1 MRKRILIGALMAWLA
16 PASLFA
22 QDAPELSAQA
32 PPATPMPRPQP
43 MPRPGT
49 PATPSGPTTPAT
61 PTPGTSRVLAG
72 PTPPNFDLASTGT
85 RGRSIELPNMYGD
98 FQEVASLA
106 RGTAS
111 NTGILLNESNR
122 VGAGRL
128 PVPVIRGAYKISE
141 NEAPRPVDRVYLT
154 YHYFYD
160 VNPGQRQRFDL
171 PITNVHRQ
179 TFGIEKT
186 NLDGNASIGLRLPL
200 LQLTGPTELDRAT
213 VGDLSIIL
221 KYAFINEPLE
231 FDADGSLLGGRVLS
245 GGLVVT
251 APTGGAAAFTVQ
263 NPVVH
268 PTLLQPYIGGTTTFR
283 RAYGQFISSIAVPTD
298 DRDTTYLFNSVQVGY
313 LLMNDLSGSRFVRS
327 VTPIAELHVNVPFNN
342 RDINRFPVGAT
353 DIVSFTVGTSFGLGS
368 RSSLNL
374 GVNAP
379 VTGPRVYALET
390 LVHLNVRY

>member
-1 MRKRILIGALMAWLA
+1 VRTRILIGALVAWLA
-16 PASLFA
+16 PANLVA
-22 QDAPELSAQA
+22 QDATESLAQA
-32 PPATPMPRPQP
+32 PPVSPMPRPQP
-43 MPRPGT
+43 MPRSG
-49 PATPSGPTTPAT
+49 PATPPAGPTTPAT
-61 PTPGTSRVLAG
+61 PAPGGTRVLTGTGAPSFNLASAGTSARPV
-72 PTPPNFDLASTGT
+72 
-85 RGRSIELPNMYGD
+85 ELPNMYGD

-111 NTGILLNESNR
+111 NTGILLNESSR

-160 VNPGQRQRFDL
+160 VNPGQRKQFDL

-186 NLDGNASIGLRLPL
+186 FLDGDASIGLRLPL

-231 FDADGSLLGGRVLS
+231 TAADGSLLGGRVLS
-245 GGLVVT
+245 AGLVVT

-268 PTLLQPYIGGTTTFR
+268 PTLLQPFIGGTTTFR

-298 DRDTTYLFNSVQVGY
+298 DRDTTYLFNSAQVGY
-313 LLMNDLSGSRFVRS
+313 LLLNDQSGSRFIRS

-342 RDINRFPVGAT
+342 RDLNKFPVGAT
-353 DIVSFTVGTSFGLGS
+353 DIVSFTVGTSFGLGG